1 MRRPFKCPVC
11 GGRGIVPNGFYDIF
25 PQSIT
30 SIIPETC
37 KTCHGTGIIWGE
49 DITEVDFEDFQ
60 SDDFMYNPD
69 NNDNTS
75 VT

>member
-1 MRRPFKCPVC
+1 MRTPFKCPVC
-11 GGRGIVPNGFYDIF
+11 GGRGIVDSDFYDFNEMKHIS
-25 PQSIT
+25 PATNCRSCCG
-30 SIIPETC
+30 S
-37 KTCHGTGIIWGE
+37 GIVWGE
-49 DITEVDFEDFQ
+49 DIAEVDFEDFQ